1 MCAATL
7 FLTIFFYIFAMRLP
21 AKYKLPTGRRTAH
34 STSVMSQSLRRKWG
48 WTAICSV
55 PAAFWIIALTQIM
68 QSGTVGAYNGL
79 AADMIKQ
86 TRGTSDAVAGYTSGA
101 NQIIPIVLTPFLG
114 AFFDRFGRRM

>member
-7 FLTIFFYIFAMRLP
+7 LLSIFFYIFAMRLP
-21 AKYKLPTGRRTAH
+21 AEYKTPTGRKLAR

-101 NQIIPIVLTPFLG
+101 NQIIPIILTPFLG

>member
-1 MCAATL
+1 MAD
-7 FLTIFFYIFAMRLP
+7 
-21 AKYKLPTGRRTAH
+21 G
-34 STSVMSQSLRRKWG
+34 LRQKWG

-68 QSGTVGAYNGL
+68 QAGTVGAYNGL

-114 AFFDRFGRRM
+114 FFFDRLGRRMHFVSLVAALWILVFALMGFSTVHALVP